1 MLYQLKYMK
10 YNQLHRSKR
19 FAASGFTL
27 IEISLVIALLLALI
41 AVVFLGLGS
50 YKEGADQARCRMQLA
65 SVQKAVRSY
74 ANLNNLNITDPLPAA
89 SVFGAG
95 MIMAVTPACPAGGVY
110 VWSGTIPAIGV
121 PYGDCSITT
130 PDHVLTG
137 KPTIA
142 DW

>member
-1 MLYQLKYMK
+1 MK

-50 YKEGADQARCRMQLA
+50 YKQGADQARCRMQLA

-74 ANLNNLNITDPLPAA
+74 ANLNNLNIGDPLPAA

-95 MIMAVTPACPAGGVY
+95 MIMAVTPVCPSAPATY
-110 VWSGTIPAIGV
+110 TWLGTIPPIGT
-121 PYGDCSITT
+121 PYGDCSVTT
-130 PDHVLTG
+130 PLHTLAG
-137 KPTIA
+137 LPNIA